1 MSIIRREKSRI
12 GVYHVLAQGAGNHE
26 LFHDDEDYQVFVE
39 YLAKLMKEAWAEDD
53 EPDRPYFHTYAYCL
67 TPKQF
72 RLIVKEEKYQV
83 SAIMQS
89 ISQLYSRYYSGKYN
103 SYGPLYRRRYYS
115 EPINDEERMEVVMRY
130 VHQEPQRLGIIKEPQ
145 ITQIARKEMSILEP
159 QRLGIIKEPQITQ
172 IARKEMS
179 ILEPQRLGITQ
190 EPQIT
195 QIAQKDDLDE
205 WEWSSWHEYVGL
217 GSDLPIVCEKPGVC
231 LGLTEEQWR
240 ELLSKPL
247 PEGTKCLEP
256 KEYRAP
262 KPTETQVLS
271 MVRLMT
277 TATTW
282 DEFKAIPKD
291 EKLKTIKQL
300 LQNGASIRQMEKLTG
315 IGRGIIQNL

>member
-1 MSIIRREKSRI
+1 MSIIKREKSRT

-26 LFHDDEDYQVFVE
+26 LFLDDEDYQVFISS
-39 YLAKLMKEAWAEDD
+39 LAKLMKEAWAEDD

-115 EPINDEERMEVVMRY
+115 EPINDEERLEVVMRY
-130 VHQEPQRLGIIKEPQ
+130 VHQEPLRVQGSSTSEATKSSAGF
-145 ITQIARKEMSILEP
+145 TVHDV
-159 QRLGIIKEPQITQ
+159 
-172 IARKEMS
+172 
-179 ILEPQRLGITQ
+179 
-190 EPQIT
+190 
-195 QIAQKDDLDE
+195 AQNEVLDE
-205 WEWSSWHEYVGL
+205 WAWSSWHEYVGQ
-217 GSDLPIVCEKPGVC
+217 GSDLPIVCEKPDAC
-231 LGLTEEQWR
+231 HNLTAEQWR
-240 ELLSKPL
+240 ALLSKPL

-277 TATTW
+277 TATNW
-282 DEFKAIPKD
+282 SEFNAFPKD
-291 EKLKTIKQL
+291 ERLKTIKQL

-315 IGRGIIQNL
+315 IGRGVIQNL

>member
-12 GVYHVLAQGAGNHE
+12 GVYHVLVQGAGNHE

-39 YLAKLMKEAWAEDD
+39 YLGRLMKEAWAEDD

-145 ITQIARKEMSILEP
+145 ITQIAQKEIV
-159 QRLGIIKEPQITQ
+159 I
-172 IARKEMS
+172 
-179 ILEPQRLGITQ
+179 Q
-190 EPQIT
+190 EPQI
-195 QIAQKDDLDE
+195 AQKALDE

-217 GSDLPIVCEKPGVC
+217 GSDLPIVCEKPDAC
-231 LGLTEEQWR
+231 QNLTEEQWR
-240 ELLSKPL
+240 ELLSRPL

>member
-26 LFHDDEDYQVFVE
+26 LFHDDEDYRVFVE
-39 YLAKLMKEAWAEDD
+39 YLARLMKEAWAEDD

-130 VHQEPQRLGIIKEPQ
+130 VHQEPLRLG
-145 ITQIARKEMSILEP
+145 
-159 QRLGIIKEPQITQ
+159 
-172 IARKEMS
+172 
-179 ILEPQRLGITQ
+179 
-190 EPQIT
+190 
-195 QIAQKDDLDE
+195 LDE
-205 WEWSSWHEYVGL
+205 WEWSSWHEYVGVE
-217 GSDLPIVCEKPGVC
+217 SDLPRVCEKPDNWQ
-231 LGLTEEQWR
+231 GLTAEEWR
-240 ELLSKPL
+240 EVLSKPL
-247 PEGTKCLEP
+247 PEGMKCLEP

-262 KPTETQVLS
+262 KPTETQVLG

-282 DEFKAIPKD
+282 EEFKAIPRE

-300 LQNGASIRQMEKLTG
+300 LENGASIRQMEKLTG
-315 IGRGIIQNL
+315 IGRGVIQNL

>member
-1 MSIIRREKSRI
+1 ML
-12 GVYHVLAQGAGNHE
+12 VQGAGNNE

-115 EPINDEERMEVVMRY
+115 EPINDEERLEVVMRY
-130 VHQEPQRLGIIKEPQ
+130 VHQEPMKLGVIV
-145 ITQIARKEMSILEP
+145 P
-159 QRLGIIKEPQITQ
+159 QRSSSARLLPEGRKKLQKE
-172 IARKEMS
+172 
-179 ILEPQRLGITQ
+179 
-190 EPQIT
+190 
-195 QIAQKDDLDE
+195 QKFNAGALDE
-205 WEWSSWHEYVGL
+205 WAWSSWHEYVGL
-217 GSDLPIVCEKPGVC
+217 GSDLPMVCEKPDAC
-231 LGLTEEQWR
+231 QDLTAEQWR

-277 TATTW
+277 TATNW
-282 DEFKAIPKD
+282 AEFNAIPKD

-315 IGRGIIQNL
+315 IGRGTIQNL

>member
-12 GVYHVLAQGAGNHE
+12 GMYHVLAQGAGNNE
-26 LFHDDEDYQVFVE
+26 LFHDDEDYQVFVS
-39 YLAKLMKEAWAEDD
+39 YLDRLMKEAWVEDD

-89 ISQLYSRYYSGKYN
+89 ISQLYSRYYSSKYN
-103 SYGPLYRRRYYS
+103 NYGPLYRRRYYS
-115 EPINDEERMEVVMRY
+115 EPINDEERLEVVMRY
-130 VHQEPQRLGIIKEPQ
+130 VHQEPLRVIVPQ
-145 ITQIARKEMSILEP
+145 IATPHFDLQSKKE
-159 QRLGIIKEPQITQ
+159 
-172 IARKEMS
+172 
-179 ILEPQRLGITQ
+179 
-190 EPQIT
+190 
-195 QIAQKDDLDE
+195 QKLQKVELDE

-217 GSDLPIVCEKPGVC
+217 GSDLPKVCEKPDTC
-231 LGLTEEQWR
+231 HSLTAEQWR

-262 KPTETQVLS
+262 KPTEMQVLS

-277 TATTW
+277 SATNWT
-282 DEFKAIPKD
+282 EFNAFPKD
-291 EKLKTIKQL
+291 ERLKTIKQL

-315 IGRGIIQNL
+315 IGRGVIQNL

>member
-1 MSIIRREKSRI
+1 MSIIKREKSTI

-26 LFHDDEDYQVFVE
+26 LFHDDEDYQVFISFLVR
-39 YLAKLMKEAWAEDD
+39 LMKEAWAEDD

-115 EPINDEERMEVVMRY
+115 EPINDEERLEVVMRY
-130 VHQEPQRLGIIKEPQ
+130 VHQEPMRVHGAGLMVHDVE
-145 ITQIARKEMSILEP
+145 
-159 QRLGIIKEPQITQ
+159 
-172 IARKEMS
+172 
-179 ILEPQRLGITQ
+179 
-190 EPQIT
+190 
-195 QIAQKDDLDE
+195 QKVDLDE
-205 WEWSSWHEYVGL
+205 WAWSSWHEYVGL
-217 GSDLPIVCEKPGVC
+217 GSDLPNVCEQPDAC
-231 LGLTEEQWR
+231 HSLTTEQWR

-262 KPTETQVLS
+262 KPTDTQVLS
-271 MVRLMT
+271 MVKVMT
-277 TATTW
+277 IATTW
-282 DEFKAIPKD
+282 EEFRAIPR
-291 EKLKTIKQL
+291 EEQLKTIKQL

-315 IGRGIIQNL
+315 IGRGVIQNL

>member
-1 MSIIRREKSRI
+1 
-12 GVYHVLAQGAGNHE
+12 
-26 LFHDDEDYQVFVE
+26 
-39 YLAKLMKEAWAEDD
+39 
-53 EPDRPYFHTYAYCL
+53 
-67 TPKQF
+67 
-72 RLIVKEEKYQV
+72 VKEEKYQV

-115 EPINDEERMEVVMRY
+115 EPINDEERLEVVMRY
-130 VHQEPQRLGIIKEPQ
+130 VHQEPMRLGG
-145 ITQIARKEMSILEP
+145 TQIEDV
-159 QRLGIIKEPQITQ
+159 TQ
-172 IARKEMS
+172 KALKS
-179 ILEPQRLGITQ
+179 
-190 EPQIT
+190 
-195 QIAQKDDLDE
+195 QKFNAGALDE
-205 WEWSSWHEYVGL
+205 WVWSSWHEYVGQE
-217 GSDLPIVCEKPGVC
+217 SDLPMVCEKPDAC
-231 LGLTEEQWR
+231 QDLTAEQWR

-277 TATTW
+277 TATNW
-282 DEFKAIPKD
+282 AEFNAIPKD

-315 IGRGIIQNL
+315 IGRGTIQNL

>member
-39 YLAKLMKEAWAEDD
+39 YLGRLMKEAWAEDE

-159 QRLGIIKEPQITQ
+159 QRLGI
-172 IARKEMS
+172 
-179 ILEPQRLGITQ
+179 TQ

-217 GSDLPIVCEKPGVC
+217 GSDLPMVCEKPDAC
-231 LGLTEEQWR
+231 QNLTEEQWR
-240 ELLSKPL
+240 ELLGRPL

>member
-1 MSIIRREKSRI
+1 MSIIRREKSKI
-12 GVYHVLAQGAGNHE
+12 GMYHVLMQGAGNNE
-26 LFHDDEDYQVFVE
+26 LFHDDEDYQVFVD
-39 YLAKLMKEAWAEDD
+39 YLARLMKEAWAEDD

-72 RLIVKEEKYQV
+72 RLIVKEEKYNV

-89 ISQLYSRYYSGKYN
+89 ISQLYSRYFSSKYG
-103 SYGPLYRRRYYS
+103 SYGPLYRRRFYS
-115 EPINDEERMEVVMRY
+115 EPIDDEERMEVVMRY
-130 VHQEPQRLGIIKEPQ
+130 VHQEPLRLGLAEC
-145 ITQIARKEMSILEP
+145 
-159 QRLGIIKEPQITQ
+159 
-172 IARKEMS
+172 
-179 ILEPQRLGITQ
+179 
-190 EPQIT
+190 
-195 QIAQKDDLDE
+195 LDE
-205 WEWSSWHEYVGL
+205 WAWSSWHEYVGL
-217 GSDLPIVCEKPGVC
+217 DSDLPNVCEKPDTC
-231 LGLTEEQWR
+231 RPLTKEQWR

-277 TATTW
+277 TATNW
-282 DEFKAIPKD
+282 AEFNAFPKD
-291 EKLKTIKQL
+291 ERLKTIKQL

>member
-1 MSIIRREKSRI
+1 MSIIRREKSKI
-12 GVYHVLAQGAGNHE
+12 GVYHVLVQGAGNNE

-115 EPINDEERMEVVMRY
+115 EPINDEERLEVVMRY
-130 VHQEPQRLGIIKEPQ
+130 VHQEPMRLGG
-145 ITQIARKEMSILEP
+145 TQIEDV
-159 QRLGIIKEPQITQ
+159 TQ
-172 IARKEMS
+172 KALKS
-179 ILEPQRLGITQ
+179 
-190 EPQIT
+190 
-195 QIAQKDDLDE
+195 QKFNAGALDE
-205 WEWSSWHEYVGL
+205 WVWSSWHEYVGQE
-217 GSDLPIVCEKPGVC
+217 SDLPMVCEKPDAC
-231 LGLTEEQWR
+231 QDLTAEQWR

-271 MVRLMT
+271 MVQLMT
-277 TATTW
+277 TATNW
-282 DEFKAIPKD
+282 AEFNAIPKD
-291 EKLKTIKQL
+291 EKLKTIKRL

-315 IGRGIIQNL
+315 IGRGTIQNL

>member
-12 GVYHVLAQGAGNHE
+12 GMYHVLAQGAGNNE

-89 ISQLYSRYYSGKYN
+89 ISQLYSRYYSSKYN

-115 EPINDEERMEVVMRY
+115 EPINDPERLEVVMRY
-130 VHQEPQRLGIIKEPQ
+130 VHQEPMRVIVPQKAGFSMVPQKEQ
-145 ITQIARKEMSILEP
+145 KE
-159 QRLGIIKEPQITQ
+159 
-172 IARKEMS
+172 
-179 ILEPQRLGITQ
+179 
-190 EPQIT
+190 
-195 QIAQKDDLDE
+195 QKFNAEALDE
-205 WEWSSWHEYVGL
+205 WAWSSWHEYVGQE
-217 GSDLPIVCEKPGVC
+217 SDLPIVCEKPDAC
-231 LGLTEEQWR
+231 HDLTAEQWR
-240 ELLSKPL
+240 ALLSKPL

-277 TATTW
+277 TATNW
-282 DEFKAIPKD
+282 SEFNAFPKD
-291 EKLKTIKQL
+291 ERLKTIKQL

-315 IGRGIIQNL
+315 IGRGVIQNL

>member
-1 MSIIRREKSRI
+1 M
-12 GVYHVLAQGAGNHE
+12 YHVLVQGAGNHE

-39 YLAKLMKEAWAEDD
+39 YLGRLMKEAWAEDD

-67 TPKQF
+67 TPKKF

-89 ISQLYSRYYSGKYN
+89 ISQLYSRYYSSKYN

-115 EPINDEERMEVVMRY
+115 EPINDEERLEVVMRY
-130 VHQEPQRLGIIKEPQ
+130 VHQEPLRLGVIVPQ
-145 ITQIARKEMSILEP
+145 KSRKE
-159 QRLGIIKEPQITQ
+159 
-172 IARKEMS
+172 
-179 ILEPQRLGITQ
+179 
-190 EPQIT
+190 
-195 QIAQKDDLDE
+195 QKFNTEALDE
-205 WEWSSWHEYVGL
+205 WEWSSWHEYVGQ
-217 GSDLPIVCEKPGVC
+217 GSDLPSVCEKPDAC
-231 LGLTEEQWR
+231 HNLTTEQWR

-262 KPTETQVLS
+262 KPTETQVLG

>member
-12 GVYHVLAQGAGNHE
+12 GMYHVLAQGAGNNE
-26 LFHDDEDYQVFVE
+26 LFHDDEDYQVFVS
-39 YLAKLMKEAWAEDD
+39 YLGRLMKEAWAEDD

-89 ISQLYSRYYSGKYN
+89 ISQLYSRYYSSKYN

-130 VHQEPQRLGIIKEPQ
+130 VHQEPLRLGLIVPQKEQ
-145 ITQIARKEMSILEP
+145 KE
-159 QRLGIIKEPQITQ
+159 QKE
-172 IARKEMS
+172 A
-179 ILEPQRLGITQ
+179 
-190 EPQIT
+190 
-195 QIAQKDDLDE
+195 LDE
-205 WEWSSWHEYVGL
+205 WAWSSWHEYVGL
-217 GSDLPIVCEKPGVC
+217 GSDLPIVCEKPDAC
-231 LGLTEEQWR
+231 KDLTEEQWR

-262 KPTETQVLS
+262 KPTEAQVLG

-282 DEFKAIPKD
+282 DEFKAISRD

-315 IGRGIIQNL
+315 IGRGVIQNL

>member
-1 MSIIRREKSRI
+1 
-12 GVYHVLAQGAGNHE
+12 
-26 LFHDDEDYQVFVE
+26 
-39 YLAKLMKEAWAEDD
+39 
-53 EPDRPYFHTYAYCL
+53 
-67 TPKQF
+67 
-72 RLIVKEEKYQV
+72 YQV

-115 EPINDEERMEVVMRY
+115 EPINDEERLEVVMRY
-130 VHQEPQRLGIIKEPQ
+130 VHQEPMRLGPQ
-145 ITQIARKEMSILEP
+145 KS
-159 QRLGIIKEPQITQ
+159 
-172 IARKEMS
+172 
-179 ILEPQRLGITQ
+179 
-190 EPQIT
+190 
-195 QIAQKDDLDE
+195 QIAQKGEVLQKACFSMVPQRSSSARLLPEGRKKLQKEQKFNAGALDE
-205 WEWSSWHEYVGL
+205 WAWSSWHEYVGL
-217 GSDLPIVCEKPGVC
+217 GSDLPMVCEKPDAC
-231 LGLTEEQWR
+231 QSLTAGQWR

-277 TATTW
+277 TATNW
-282 DEFKAIPKD
+282 AEFNAIPKD

-315 IGRGIIQNL
+315 IGRGTIQNL

>member
-1 MSIIRREKSRI
+1 MSIIRREKSKI
-12 GVYHVLAQGAGNHE
+12 GVYHVLVQGAGNNE

-53 EPDRPYFHTYAYCL
+53 EPDRPYFHTYAYSL

-115 EPINDEERMEVVMRY
+115 EPINDEERLEVVMRY
-130 VHQEPQRLGIIKEPQ
+130 VHQEPMKLGVIV
-145 ITQIARKEMSILEP
+145 P
-159 QRLGIIKEPQITQ
+159 QRSSSARLLPEGRKKLQKE
-172 IARKEMS
+172 
-179 ILEPQRLGITQ
+179 
-190 EPQIT
+190 
-195 QIAQKDDLDE
+195 QKFNAGALDE
-205 WEWSSWHEYVGL
+205 WAWSSWHEYVGL
-217 GSDLPIVCEKPGVC
+217 GSDLPMVCEKPDAC
-231 LGLTEEQWR
+231 QSLTAGQWR

-277 TATTW
+277 TATNW
-282 DEFKAIPKD
+282 AEFNAIPKD

-315 IGRGIIQNL
+315 IGRGTIQNL

>member
-1 MSIIRREKSRI
+1 MSIIKREKSSTGI
-12 GVYHVLAQGAGNHE
+12 YHVLAQGAGNHE
-26 LFHDDEDYQVFVE
+26 LFLDDEDYQVFVE
-39 YLAKLMKEAWAEDD
+39 YLARLMKEAWAEDD
-53 EPDRPYFHTYAYCL
+53 DPDRPYFHTYAYCL

-89 ISQLYSRYYSGKYN
+89 ISQLYSRYFSSKYG

-115 EPINDEERMEVVMRY
+115 EPINDEAQLETAMRY
-130 VHQEPQRLGIIKEPQ
+130 VHQEPLRQGLILEEQRIKRITRKGETQQ
-145 ITQIARKEMSILEP
+145 ISQKGVTQRMKRITRKETS
-159 QRLGIIKEPQITQ
+159 G
-172 IARKEMS
+172 A
-179 ILEPQRLGITQ
+179 
-190 EPQIT
+190 
-195 QIAQKDDLDE
+195 DLDE
-205 WEWSSWHEYVGL
+205 YPYSSWHEYVGL
-217 GSDLPIVCEKPGVC
+217 GSDLPSVCEKPDAC
-231 LGLTEEQWR
+231 HNLATEEWR

-271 MVRLMT
+271 MIRLMT

-282 DEFKAIPKD
+282 DEFKTIPRD

-315 IGRGIIQNL
+315 IGRGVIQNL

>member
-1 MSIIRREKSRI
+1 MSIIRREKSRT

-26 LFHDDEDYQVFVE
+26 LFLDEEDYQVFIE

-89 ISQLYSRYYSGKYN
+89 ISQLYSRYFSGKYG

-130 VHQEPQRLGIIKEPQ
+130 VHQEPLRVYGTGL
-145 ITQIARKEMSILEP
+145 MVHDV
-159 QRLGIIKEPQITQ
+159 
-172 IARKEMS
+172 
-179 ILEPQRLGITQ
+179 
-190 EPQIT
+190 
-195 QIAQKDDLDE
+195 AQDEALDE
-205 WEWSSWHEYVGL
+205 WEWSSWHEYVGQE
-217 GSDLPIVCEKPGVC
+217 SDLPIVCEKPDAC
-231 LGLTEEQWR
+231 HKLTSEQWR
-240 ELLSKPL
+240 KLLSKPL

-262 KPTETQVLS
+262 KPTDTQVLS
-271 MVRLMT
+271 MVKVMT
-277 TATTW
+277 IATTW
-282 DEFKAIPKD
+282 EEFRAIPR
-291 EKLKTIKQL
+291 EEQLKTIKQL

-315 IGRGIIQNL
+315 IGRGVIQNL

>member
-12 GVYHVLAQGAGNHE
+12 GMYHVLAQGAGNNE

-39 YLAKLMKEAWAEDD
+39 YLARLMKEAWAEDD

-72 RLIVKEEKYQV
+72 RLIVREEKYQV

-115 EPINDEERMEVVMRY
+115 EPINDEERMETVMRY
-130 VHQEPQRLGIIKEPQ
+130 VHQEPLRLIKEPQ
-145 ITQIARKEMSILEP
+145 ITQMTQKE
-159 QRLGIIKEPQITQ
+159 
-172 IARKEMS
+172 A
-179 ILEPQRLGITQ
+179 
-190 EPQIT
+190 
-195 QIAQKDDLDE
+195 LDE

-217 GSDLPIVCEKPGVC
+217 GSDLPKVCEKPDAC
-231 LGLTEEQWR
+231 HNLTEEQWR
-240 ELLSKPL
+240 EVLSKPL

-262 KPTETQVLS
+262 KPTETQVLG

-282 DEFKAIPKD
+282 DEFRAIPRD

>member
-39 YLAKLMKEAWAEDD
+39 YLARLMKEAWAEDD
-53 EPDRPYFHTYAYCL
+53 EPDRLYFHTYAYCL

-115 EPINDEERMEVVMRY
+115 EPINDEERMVVVMRY

-145 ITQIARKEMSILEP
+145 ITQIAQKEMSIQEP
-159 QRLGIIKEPQITQ
+159 QRLGIIKEPQI
-172 IARKEMS
+172 S
-179 ILEPQRLGITQ
+179 QR
-190 EPQIT
+190 
-195 QIAQKDDLDE
+195 AQKALDE
-205 WEWSSWHEYVGL
+205 WEWSSWHEYVGV
-217 GSDLPIVCEKPGVC
+217 GSDLPIVCEKPDVC
-231 LGLTEEQWR
+231 KDLTEEQWR

-262 KPTETQVLS
+262 KPTETQVLG

>member
-1 MSIIRREKSRI
+1 M
-12 GVYHVLAQGAGNHE
+12 YHVLAQGAGNHE
-26 LFHDDEDYQVFVE
+26 LFHDDEDYRVFVE
-39 YLAKLMKEAWAEDD
+39 YLARLMKEAWAEDD

-130 VHQEPQRLGIIKEPQ
+130 VHQEPQRLII
-145 ITQIARKEMSILEP
+145 
-159 QRLGIIKEPQITQ
+159 
-172 IARKEMS
+172 
-179 ILEPQRLGITQ
+179 Q

-195 QIAQKDDLDE
+195 QIAQKEMAIQEPQISQRAQKALDE

-217 GSDLPIVCEKPGVC
+217 GSGLPMVCEKPDAC
-231 LGLTEEQWR
+231 QTLTEEQWR
-240 ELLSKPL
+240 EVLSKPL

>member
-39 YLAKLMKEAWAEDD
+39 YLARLMKEAWAEDD

-159 QRLGIIKEPQITQ
+159 QRLGVIE
-172 IARKEMS
+172 
-179 ILEPQRLGITQ
+179 

-217 GSDLPIVCEKPGVC
+217 GSDLPIVCEKPEAC
-231 LGLTEEQWR
+231 KDLTEEQWR
-240 ELLSKPL
+240 ELLGRPL

-262 KPTETQVLS
+262 KPTETQVLG

>member
-12 GVYHVLAQGAGNHE
+12 GMYHVLAQGAGNNE

-53 EPDRPYFHTYAYCL
+53 EPDRLYFHTYAYCL

-115 EPINDEERMEVVMRY
+115 EPINDPERLEVVMRY
-130 VHQEPQRLGIIKEPQ
+130 VHQEPLRVHGAGLMVHDV
-145 ITQIARKEMSILEP
+145 A
-159 QRLGIIKEPQITQ
+159 
-172 IARKEMS
+172 
-179 ILEPQRLGITQ
+179 Q
-190 EPQIT
+190 EEV
-195 QIAQKDDLDE
+195 LDE
-205 WEWSSWHEYVGL
+205 WAWSSWHEYVGL
-217 GSDLPIVCEKPGVC
+217 GSDLPIVCEKPDAC
-231 LGLTEEQWR
+231 QNLTEEQWR
-240 ELLSKPL
+240 ALLSKPL

-271 MVRLMT
+271 MVRVMT
-277 TATTW
+277 TAMNW
-282 DEFKAIPKD
+282 AEFNAFPKD
-291 EKLKTIKQL
+291 ERLKTIKQL

-315 IGRGIIQNL
+315 IGRGVIQNL

>member
-12 GVYHVLAQGAGNHE
+12 GMYHVLAQGAGNHE

-39 YLAKLMKEAWAEDD
+39 YLARLMKEAWAEDD

-115 EPINDEERMEVVMRY
+115 EPINDPERLEVVMRY
-130 VHQEPQRLGIIKEPQ
+130 VHQEPMRVQGSGFTLHDVEQ
-145 ITQIARKEMSILEP
+145 N
-159 QRLGIIKEPQITQ
+159 
-172 IARKEMS
+172 
-179 ILEPQRLGITQ
+179 
-190 EPQIT
+190 
-195 QIAQKDDLDE
+195 DVLDE
-205 WEWSSWHEYVGL
+205 WTWSSWHEYVGL
-217 GSDLPIVCEKPGVC
+217 ESDLPMVCEKPDAC
-231 LGLTEEQWR
+231 QNLTAEQWR

-262 KPTETQVLS
+262 KPTETQVLG

-277 TATTW
+277 TATNWT
-282 DEFKAIPKD
+282 EFNAFPKD
-291 EKLKTIKQL
+291 ERLKTIKQL

-315 IGRGIIQNL
+315 IGRGVIQNL

>member
-12 GVYHVLAQGAGNHE
+12 GMYHVLAQGAGNNE

-72 RLIVKEEKYQV
+72 RLIVKEEKYLV

-89 ISQLYSRYYSGKYN
+89 ISQLYSRYYSSKYN

-115 EPINDEERMEVVMRY
+115 EPINDEERLEVVMRY
-130 VHQEPQRLGIIKEPQ
+130 VHQEPMRVIVPQKAGFSMVPQKSQKE
-145 ITQIARKEMSILEP
+145 
-159 QRLGIIKEPQITQ
+159 
-172 IARKEMS
+172 
-179 ILEPQRLGITQ
+179 
-190 EPQIT
+190 
-195 QIAQKDDLDE
+195 QKFNAEALDE
-205 WEWSSWHEYVGL
+205 WAWSSWHEYVGL
-217 GSDLPIVCEKPGVC
+217 ESDLPIVCEKPGAC
-231 LGLTEEQWR
+231 HELTVEQWR
-240 ELLSKPL
+240 ELLSEPL

-277 TATTW
+277 TATNW
-282 DEFKAIPKD
+282 NEFNAFPKD
-291 EKLKTIKQL
+291 ERLKTIKQL

-315 IGRGIIQNL
+315 IGRGVIQNL

>member
-12 GVYHVLAQGAGNHE
+12 GMYHVLAQGAGNHE
-26 LFHDDEDYQVFVE
+26 LFHDEEDYRVFVE
-39 YLAKLMKEAWAEDD
+39 YLTRLMKEAWAEDD

-115 EPINDEERMEVVMRY
+115 EPINDEERMETVMRY
-130 VHQEPQRLGIIKEPQ
+130 VHQEPLRLGVIGPRNTRN
-145 ITQIARKEMSILEP
+145 TQKEMIVQKAQE
-159 QRLGIIKEPQITQ
+159 EMVTQ
-172 IARKEMS
+172 K
-179 ILEPQRLGITQ
+179 TQ
-190 EPQIT
+190 K
-195 QIAQKDDLDE
+195 AQKEALDE
-205 WEWSSWHEYVGL
+205 WAWSSWHEYVGVE
-217 GSDLPIVCEKPGVC
+217 SELPRVCEKPDNWQ
-231 LGLTEEQWR
+231 GLTAEEWR
-240 ELLSKPL
+240 EVLSKPL
-247 PEGTKCLEP
+247 PEGMKCLEP

-262 KPTETQVLS
+262 KPTETQVLG

-282 DEFKAIPKD
+282 EEFKAIPRE

-300 LQNGASIRQMEKLTG
+300 LENGASIRQMEKLTG
-315 IGRGIIQNL
+315 IGRGVIQNL

>member
-1 MSIIRREKSRI
+1 MSIIRREKSKI
-12 GVYHVLAQGAGNHE
+12 GIYHVLAQGAGNNE

-39 YLAKLMKEAWAEDD
+39 YLAKLMKEAWLEDD

-115 EPINDEERMEVVMRY
+115 EPINDQERLEVVMRY
-130 VHQEPQRLGIIKEPQ
+130 VHQEPMRLEVTQKE
-145 ITQIARKEMSILEP
+145 EV
-159 QRLGIIKEPQITQ
+159 
-172 IARKEMS
+172 
-179 ILEPQRLGITQ
+179 
-190 EPQIT
+190 T
-195 QIAQKDDLDE
+195 QIAQKSQKFNAGALDE
-205 WEWSSWHEYVGL
+205 WVWSSWHEYVGL
-217 GSDLPIVCEKPGVC
+217 ESDLPIVCEKPDAC
-231 LGLTEEQWR
+231 QNLTAEQWR

-282 DEFKAIPKD
+282 DEFKAFPKD
-291 EKLKTIKQL
+291 ERLKTIKQL

-315 IGRGIIQNL
+315 IGRGVIQNL